1 MLHSRLIP
9 SSLLVIGF
17 CALGVSLA
25 QQPKPFDVAAERAA
39 QHNTEEWLTVA
50 PHLPDPATA
59 TPAALEMAGDV
70 LRARRLQE
78 DAVDYFR
85 YAMQRGGDE
94 VTLLNRIGVTELE
107 MNQAALA
114 RACFKRSV
122 LLRRKY
128 AEGWN
133 NLGATEN
140 MDGNLQTAIIDYQ
153 RAVKLNRKNAV
164 FHANLGT
171 AYFETKDYESSR
183 REFDMAIKLD
193 EGVFRR
199 GGFGGSQVHVLTG
212 DDRGRFAF
220 EMARLA
226 AASHEDESMLHWL
239 SVSAESGFDVR
250 EGMRGVKEFEPYRK
264 DARIT
269 LMLRNV
275 RAMQAKQIAASDP
288 VPALPEHT
296 TKEN

>member
-17 CALGVSLA
+17 CALGVSVA

-78 DAVDYFR
+78 DALDYFR

-107 MNQAALA
+107 MNQPALA

-140 MDGNLQTAIIDYQ
+140 MDGNMQSAIIDYQ

-183 REFDMAIKLD
+183 RQFDMAIKLD

-226 AASHEDESMLHWL
+226 ASSHEDESMLHWL

-250 EGMRGVKEFEPYRK
+250 EGMREVKEFEPYRK

-275 RAMQAKQIAASDP
+275 RAMQAKQIAATDP
-288 VPALPEHT
+288 VPALPAHT